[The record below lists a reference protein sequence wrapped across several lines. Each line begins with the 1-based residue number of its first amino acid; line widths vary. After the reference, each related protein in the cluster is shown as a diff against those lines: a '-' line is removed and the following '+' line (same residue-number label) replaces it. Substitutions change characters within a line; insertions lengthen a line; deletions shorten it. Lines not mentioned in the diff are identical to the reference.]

1 MSYYSSD
8 FYDKTWP
15 NFSTFITELEKLSR
29 KYGVAVSGHFDIT
42 DNIEE
47 FKDIVYDRDISSGDI
62 VPRNYWE
69 EDENV

>member
-29 KYGVAVSGHFDIT
+29 KYGVAVSGNFDIT
-42 DNIEE
+42 DDIEE

-62 VPRNYWE
+62 VPRNYWLG
-69 EDENV
+69 